1 MLRCDLH
8 AEPDLFV
15 CYIAG
20 TVEYFYKKVGAWQKS
35 SHGKEIFYFANGQ
48 REVHH
53 LDESKEILYNDGRCC
68 VSNADGEEGEVAHR
82 DIPKALLVDSPAEL
96 FA

>member
-1 MLRCDLH
+1 M
-8 AEPDLFV
+8 

-20 TVEYFYKKVGAWQKS
+20 TVEYYYKKVCAWQKS
-35 SHGKEIFYFANGQ
+35 SQGKEIFYFANGQ

-53 LDESKEILYNDGRCC
+53 LDGTKEILYSDGRYC

-82 DIPKALLVDSPAEL
+82 HIPKALLVNSPAEL